1 MGEIRQTLE
10 LVRRRLSEYV
20 SNATGRVEDWVL
32 LTNPTDAEGRPYEW
46 TTGRV
51 VMVLANMM
59 RENLISTYQPAVPI
73 SGDRYAVVPPPIY
86 IDLYV
91 LFWANFTEK
100 NYPEGLELIAHTI
113 TFFQQNPLLTH
124 DTLPGLDPTIDKLT
138 FEFTNLDLTELN
150 YLLGLFGAKY
160 SPSVYYKVRL
170 IPFVSDA
177 IQRETSAVQ
186 GVHAPGEL
194 EEPPGFLPLNPTA
207 AEKKR

>member
-1 MGEIRQTLE
+1 MGEIRKTLE
-10 LVRRRLSEYV
+10 LVRKRLNEYV
-20 SNATGRVEDWVL
+20 SNATRRAEDWVL
-32 LTNPTDAEGRPYEW
+32 LTNPTDAEGRPYEA
-46 TTGRV
+46 TTNRV
-51 VMVLANMM
+51 VMVLANLK

-73 SGDRYAVVPPPIY
+73 AGDRFAVVPPPLY
-86 IDLYV
+86 IDLYL

-100 NYPEGLELIAHTI
+100 NYPEGLELIAYTI
-113 TFFQQNPLLTH
+113 TFFQQNPVFTH
-124 DTLPGLDPTIDKLT
+124 ETLPGLDPSIDKLT

-160 SPSVYYKVRL
+160 LPSVYYKVRL

-194 EEPPGFLPLNPTA
+194 EDLPAPPAFGARSEAGP
-207 AEKKR
+207 

>member
-1 MGEIRQTLE
+1 MGEIRKTLE
-10 LVRRRLSEYV
+10 LVRKRLSEYV
-20 SNATGRVEDWVL
+20 TNATRRSEDWVL

-46 TTGRV
+46 TTNRV

-73 SGDRYAVVPPPIY
+73 AGDRYAVVPAPLY

-100 NYPEGLELIAHTI
+100 NYPEGLEMIGYTI
-113 TFFQQNPLLTH
+113 TFFQQNPVFNH
-124 DTLPGLDPTIDKLT
+124 ETLPGLDPGIDKLT
-138 FEFTNLDLTELN
+138 FEFTNLDLTEFN

-160 SPSVYYKVRL
+160 LPAAYYKVRL

-177 IQRETSAVQ
+177 IQRETGAVQ
-186 GVHAPGEL
+186 GVHAPGDVEDPPFVSGGSARS
-194 EEPPGFLPLNPTA
+194 EAEP
-207 AEKKR
+207 